1 MSIEK
6 STDLTKYNPTGVTQV
21 EDAARPAS
29 GRSTLLRW
37 LLTMLLAGLILASIF
52 FDTLTTG
59 AGAPFILQR
68 GQTFVTIF
76 LGIFIEAVSFLLL
89 GSLVSGFIAVFVS
102 QDALHRFLPRQPAL
116 ATLAGV
122 GMGLLF
128 PVCECGV
135 VPVTRR
141 LFEKGL
147 PVSVGITF
155 LLSAPVINPIV
166 IFSTYTAFGFG
177 PLLWGRIVFTIVVA
191 VVVGL
196 VFMLAKPVDVLLPS
210 VCTLQDAGAAP
221 QGAHT
226 LPLPRRLLQAI
237 TLAGDDFLDMVR
249 YLIVGSLLAAAM
261 QTLVPQSLLLVVG
274 QGPVISVL
282 VMQMLA
288 FVLSVCS
295 TVDAFLA
302 LAFSGAFTTGS
313 ILAFLVFG
321 PMVDIKSSIMFLSV
335 FQKRIV
341 VYLIVL
347 PFLLSLLIGVAWN
360 LNLGL

>member
-1 MSIEK
+1 
-6 STDLTKYNPTGVTQV
+6 
-21 EDAARPAS
+21 
-29 GRSTLLRW
+29 
-37 LLTMLLAGLILASIF
+37 
-52 FDTLTTG
+52 
-59 AGAPFILQR
+59 
-68 GQTFVTIF
+68 
-76 LGIFIEAVSFLLL
+76 
-89 GSLVSGFIAVFVS
+89 
-102 QDALHRFLPRQPAL
+102 
-116 ATLAGV
+116 
-122 GMGLLF
+122 
-128 PVCECGV
+128 
-135 VPVTRR
+135 
-141 LFEKGL
+141 
-147 PVSVGITF
+147 
-155 LLSAPVINPIV
+155 VINPIV